1 VLSVLML
8 HHVVAW
14 EQALAE
20 AVRVLRPGGRIVAAD
35 LLANAPLRQA
45 EVSVELAIYPW
56 TLQLC
61 CCCRVQSKL
70 ATSPAAIGCVRA
82 CCPLAVRSYVSNP
95 YRPHSRSAS
104 VPVPRDSSW
113 KRCWLRAWSPGWSF
127 RRNRAGLLG

>member
-35 LLANAPLRQA
+35 LLANAPLRLLHQA

-56 TLQLC
+56 TLQL
-61 CCCRVQSKL
+61 
-70 ATSPAAIGCVRA
+70 
-82 CCPLAVRSYVSNP
+82 
-95 YRPHSRSAS
+95 S
-104 VPVPRDSSW
+104 V
-113 KRCWLRAWSPGWSF
+113 
-127 RRNRAGLLG
+127 